1 MVYAGVGIA
10 SHYDIFRLSADA
22 TIDSN
27 LTLAS
32 SYDFWPRWSP
42 DGSQF
47 VFESSRNGV
56 VHTAG
61 GSIGQ
66 DIMTVLR
73 VPAVLDDAGTFLLYS
88 V

>member
-10 SHYDIFRLSADA
+10 GHYDIFRLSADA
-22 TIDSN
+22 TINSN

-56 VHTAG
+56 IHTCRWIDRSGYHDGAACPG
-61 GSIGQ
+61 C
-66 DIMTVLR
+66 
-73 VPAVLDDAGTFLLYS
+73 A
-88 V
+88 